1 MKHGGALGQ
10 FTSTADEF
18 QQDNINNFSITDEI
32 NTRKHSSVVGEGEG
46 EQGGDEISEI
56 VRISTCRKL
65 AKRGK
70 NSTSTFACNL
80 VSELWGR
87 EAINSLSLRS
97 SSLSALA
104 SHPRQR
110 KGNMGKLFPF
120 ISPHYAMVH
129 DASVLGYKFASG
141 WWKASECLHNVCVVN
156 CRE

>member
-32 NTRKHSSVVGEGEG
+32 NTRKHSSVFGEGEG

-65 AKRGK
+65 AERGK

-97 SSLSALA
+97 SSLSFQLSQAT
-104 SHPRQR
+104 H
-110 KGNMGKLFPF
+110 GKERETWENFFLSFLLITRWYMTLRCLV
-120 ISPHYAMVH
+120 ISSQA
-129 DASVLGYKFASG
+129 DGGKRASVCTMSVL
-141 WWKASECLHNVCVVN
+141 
-156 CRE
+156 